1 MAIKVDIKEINIQS
15 KIKISNGQNNK
26 KKNY

>member
-1 MAIKVDIKEINIQS
+1 MVIKIDIKEINIQS
-15 KIKISNGQNNK
+15 KTKISNGQNNK